1 MTPERWRQVEDV
13 YNAVMARPAGER
25 AGVVADLCA
34 SDEELRHEVES
45 LLAHAREASAFLE
58 TPAFAAASVAGEGP
72 LIGRRFGS
80 YLVRSLLGAGGMG
93 EVYRAHDEQLGREV
107 AIKILPRL
115 FSTDPERLARFE
127 SEARMLA
134 ALNHPHIGAIYG
146 LEHVDGSPA
155 LVLELVEG
163 ETLAERIAKGPLPF
177 ADALTIARQIADG
190 LDAAHQRGIVHR
202 DLKPANI
209 KITPDGVVKVLDFGL
224 AKLGVREVGGPGP
237 EQANSPTMIDRTRE
251 GVILGSA
258 AYMSPEQARGAAVD
272 KRTDIWAFGCV
283 LYEMLTGAR
292 AFGGDEISDTLAAV
306 LRDEP
311 DVSRVPA
318 HARVLVQRCLE
329 KDPKRRLRDIGDAMP
344 LLETVPQVGV
354 GQRVDRRSLWVA
366 AAVAAVCLIG
376 ALAIAVVHFGEQP
389 PSFRPVHFQVQ
400 TPETGQFGGFFALS
414 PNGRM
419 MAFIAMVADEP
430 HLWVHSF
437 ETGQSRPLLNAGS
450 FSNAMFWSP
459 DSRFLAFPI
468 EGKLKKISV
477 VGEQVQTVCDLPP
490 GSTWGGGAW
499 NAENVIV
506 FGGSAGLMQVPA
518 EGGVAT
524 PVTILDAS
532 RGDMGHPGPWFLPD
546 GRHLLY
552 FRNSACRGPEGS
564 TWPRWM
570 SSPTHRVS
578 LASLPLPR
586 GRFMPRRARARG
598 TSCFCVSKPSS
609 HSHSIPRS

>member
-34 SDEELRHEVES
+34 SDEELRHEIES

-115 FSTDPERLARFE
+115 FSSDSERLARFE

-292 AFGGDEISDTLAAV
+292 VFGGDEISDTLAAV

-366 AAVAAVCLIG
+366 AAVAAICLIG

-400 TPETGQFGGFFALS
+400 TPETGRFGGFFALS

-450 FSNAMFWSP
+450 FSNVMFWSP

-552 FRNSACRGPEGS
+552 FRNSAMLRPEGS

-578 LASLPLPR
+578 LVSWPLPR
-586 GRFMPRRARARG
+586 GRSMPRRARARG
-598 TSCFCVSKPSS
+598 TSCFCGSKPSS
-609 HSHSIPRS
+609 HSRSIPRS